1 MADTTTTP
9 TQPTTPADVQA
20 VDSNVT
26 RSSDAL
32 GYGITDGGFVPKPFA
47 RLLAEKLAL
56 ARALFGNDIDIGAG
70 SALRKILEIGALEDA
85 RTWSALA
92 ALYDDQFVA
101 TARGDA
107 LSRLGDELGLPRPF
121 LEARGTIRLT
131 AALPANISGISLP
144 RGARLLTPGRHHVA
158 LDETVT
164 LSRDSPVHDVAVV
177 AFYPGPS
184 HNLDPAIAS
193 QKITWWNQDDPKLAW
208 DASSLLSLARSLDP
222 NVAPEQLVQI
232 AHTQPLTGGELR
244 WPDAR
249 YRSLVLQAPR
259 SIWTVESIRL
269 ALSQVP
275 GVRQVQVRD
284 RVGGLDV
291 DLPIFGTVAFLERMF
306 GAERD
311 LATPYLFDVIV
322 ASTESAI
329 WDGPDGLAAS
339 LDDAMEDL
347 RPLGIR
353 PSVQPADP
361 VQVGIS
367 AQILATGL
375 PLPRVASSQSVNDT
389 PAAIALKQRI
399 VARVGNYI
407 GALALGEPV
416 RFAEVM
422 WAIMSEPGVADV
434 RNLKLMR
441 FPPATDGSSVGA
453 TNNVP
458 VRPTQIATFV
468 DSDQNLRIL

>member
-9 TQPTTPADVQA
+9 IAPADVQA
-20 VDSNVT
+20 VDSAVT
-26 RSSDAL
+26 RSSEAL
-32 GYGITDGGFVPKPFA
+32 DYGITDSGFVPKPFA

-56 ARALFGNDIDIGAG
+56 ARALFGNNIDIGSG

-107 LSRLGDELGLPRPF
+107 LSRLGEELGLPRPF
-121 LEARGTIRLT
+121 LESRGTIRLT
-131 AALPANISGISLP
+131 ATLPANISGISLP

-158 LDETVT
+158 HDETVS
-164 LSRDSPVHDVAVV
+164 LSPDNPVHDVTVV
-177 AFYPGPS
+177 AFYPGPES
-184 HNLDPAIAS
+184 NLDPAVPS
-193 QKITWWNQDDPKLAW
+193 QKITWWNEDDRKLAW
-208 DASSLLSLARSLDP
+208 EASSLLSLARNLEP

-232 AHTQPLTGGELR
+232 SHTVPLTGGELR
-244 WPDAR
+244 WPDVR
-249 YRSLVLQAPR
+249 YRTLLLQAPR

-269 ALSQVP
+269 ALSLVP

-291 DLPIFGTVAFLERMF
+291 DLPIFGNVAFLERLF

-329 WDGPDGLAAS
+329 WDGPDGLSAS

-353 PSVQPADP
+353 PAVQAADP
-361 VQVGIS
+361 VQVAIS
-367 AQILATGL
+367 ANILASGL
-375 PLPRVASSQSVNDT
+375 ALPRVASNLTVNDT

-399 VARVGNYI
+399 IARVGNYI
-407 GALALGEPV
+407 ESLSLGEPV
-416 RFAEVM
+416 RYAEVM
-422 WAIMSEPGVADV
+422 WAMMSEPGVADV
-434 RNLKLMR
+434 RNLRLVR
-441 FPPATDGSSVGA
+441 YPPPTDQSTVGA

-458 VRPTQIATFV
+458 LRPTQIATFV
-468 DSDQNLRIL
+468 DSAQGLTIL

>member
-9 TQPTTPADVQA
+9 IAPADVQA
-20 VDSNVT
+20 VDSVVT
-26 RSSDAL
+26 RSSEAL
-32 GYGITDGGFVPKPFA
+32 GYGITDSGFVPKPFA

-56 ARALFGNDIDIGAG
+56 ARAVFGNDIDIGSG

-107 LSRLGDELGLPRPF
+107 LSRLGEELGLPRPF

-131 AALPANISGISLP
+131 AALPANIAGISLP

-158 LDETVT
+158 LDETVS
-164 LSRDSPVHDVAVV
+164 LSAENPVHDVAVV
-177 AFYPGPS
+177 AFYPGPES
-184 HNLDPAIAS
+184 NLDPAIPS
-193 QKITWWNQDDPKLAW
+193 QKITWWNEDDRKLAW
-208 DASSLLSLARSLDP
+208 DSSSLLSLARNLVP
-222 NVAPEQLVQI
+222 NVSPEQLVQI
-232 AHTQPLTGGELR
+232 SHTVPLTGGELR
-244 WPDAR
+244 WPDVR
-249 YRSLVLQAPR
+249 YRTLLLQAPR

-269 ALSQVP
+269 ALSLVP

-284 RVGGLDV
+284 RIGGLDV
-291 DLPIFGTVAFLERMF
+291 DLPIFGNVAFLERLF

-322 ASTESAI
+322 ASTDSAI
-329 WDGPDGLAAS
+329 WDGPDGLSAS

-353 PSVQPADP
+353 PAVQAADP
-361 VQVGIS
+361 VQVAIS
-367 AQILATGL
+367 ANILASGL
-375 PLPRVASSQSVNDT
+375 ALPRVASNMTVNDS

-399 VARVGNYI
+399 LARVGNYVDS
-407 GALALGEPV
+407 LSLGEPV
-416 RFAEVM
+416 RYAEVM
-422 WAIMSEPGVADV
+422 WAMMSEPGVADV
-434 RNLKLMR
+434 RNLRLVR
-441 FPPATDGSSVGA
+441 YPPPTDQSTVGS

-458 VRPTQIATFV
+458 LRPTQIASFV
-468 DSDQNLRIL
+468 DSLDGLTIL